1 MQRSRLFILCCLFL
15 LLVGGCGGASK
26 APPAAFGGAGSE
38 RYGTTSVASSPRPA
52 EKSASSDDSY
62 APPMPA
68 APPSTTSAGPS
79 RESRAESAPPA
90 TTPAPRDR
98 PGLGTEWGETRESR
112 VRDVTFTRADDD
124 RPFAIAAMH
133 YNDRAGVD
141 ALARYHHSNGP
152 SFREYS
158 ARGGAITISVRNGSG
173 TPLEAMH
180 IADRTYVIGQTGER
194 YSIVL
199 VNHTAHRFEA
209 VATVDGLDVI
219 NGKPGDLAYR
229 GYVLLPYAT
238 LEIDGFRQSHD
249 AVAAFR
255 FAKVSDSYAAET
267 GSARNVG
274 VIGVAFFGERGD
286 AYSEDELHTRDTA
299 SPFPGSDPRFAR
311 PPSR

>member
-1 MQRSRLFILCCLFL
+1 MRRSRLFILCCLFL
-15 LLVGGCGGASK
+15 LLIAGCGGAGAKSP
-26 APPAAFGGAGSE
+26 PPAYGGGSD
-38 RYGTTSVASSPRPA
+38 RYGTTSVSSSS
-52 EKSASSDDSY
+52 EKSASYDGD

-68 APPSTTSAGPS
+68 PPSPNATTAGPS
-79 RESRAESAPPA
+79 GGARAESAPPA
-90 TTPAPRDR
+90 TAPAPRER

-141 ALARYHHSNGP
+141 ALARFHHAAGP
-152 SFREYS
+152 RFREYS
-158 ARGGAITISVRNGSG
+158 ARGGAITISIRNGSG
-173 TPLEAMH
+173 EPLEAMH
-180 IADRTYVIGQTGER
+180 IGDRTYVIGQTGER
-194 YSIVL
+194 YAIVL

-219 NGKPGDLAYR
+219 NGKPGDLQSR
-229 GYVLLPYAT
+229 GYVLMPYAT

-255 FAKVSDSYAAET
+255 FAKVSDSYAAQT

-286 AYSEDELHTRDTA
+286 AYSEDELRTRDTA